1 MKRFISLMV
10 LALLVMLTVSS
21 SAQHRAGVIGG
32 FNFANAKDELYYHN
46 NRTFPGFGG
55 VFDLDLKRNFFL
67 HVTPM
72 YIKKGW
78 GGDKYD
84 PSDQSEIK
92 FSYLEI
98 PLFLKVDLAST
109 VRPYVFTGPWIAF
122 LVKSEVEVEE
132 GGVLFT
138 GDIKHITKKVDIG
151 FGYGAG
157 ISFPVKDFSVFLEFR
172 STIGSDINKG
182 GDIELESDF
191 GNITTTIENSQ
202 VKHKDNRV
210 LFGIT
215 LPVKW

>member
-1 MKRFISLMV
+1 MKRFICITVLMV
-10 LALLVMLTVSS
+10 LLVLTVSA

-55 VFDLDLKRNFFL
+55 VFDLDLKRNFSL
-67 HVTPM
+67 HITPM
-72 YIKKGW
+72 FIRKGW

-84 PSDQSEIK
+84 ASDRSEVK

-98 PLFLKVDLAST
+98 PFFLKIDLAST
-109 VRPYVFTGPWIAF
+109 IRPYVFTGPWLAF
-122 LVKSEVEVEE
+122 LLSSEVETEE
-132 GGVLFT
+132 NGIMFT
-138 GDIKHITKKVDIG
+138 GDIKHITKSLDIG

-157 ISFPVKDFSVFLEFR
+157 ISLPVKNFAVFLEFR

-182 GDIELESDF
+182 GEIEFESDF

-202 VKHKDNRV
+202 VKHKDTRI